1 MPMLALAGF
10 KRVLSVIM
18 YQDFMTPLTNMVLV
32 IEIMSKINARPLK
45 PVNIPYTIEICRL
58 IRGHV
63 RFFENTLIE
72 IWRV

>member
-45 PVNIPYTIEICRL
+45 SNQSRPLPMNHETVQELKKR
-58 IRGHV
+58 V
-63 RFFENTLIE
+63 RQ
-72 IWRV
+72 RRCVP